1 MLKVTHNYSYLPS
14 SFHKLFD
21 RLPQQLKPLG
31 YFVIHHLGIY
41 FHLRSDGTLGRFC
54 FKFFCF
60 GWERRCG
67 RNSAIKLKLDISVS
81 LLYAAYTDH
90 WGEGQNPMKKQHHCR
105 SQDQVVV
112 ILISTQFLQTI
123 CYLILFCIPC

>member
-1 MLKVTHNYSYLPS
+1 MALWEGSVSN
-14 SFHKLFD
+14 FLFWMGEEGW
-21 RLPQQLKPLG
+21 KK
-31 YFVIHHLGIY
+31 
-41 FHLRSDGTLGRFC
+41 FC
-54 FKFFCF
+54 NK
-60 GWERRCG
+60 
-67 RNSAIKLKLDISVS
+67 IKATISVS

-123 CYLILFCIPC
+123 CYLILVCIPC